1 MLVIHFS
8 FHYFSELFII
18 QKQVKISDRKDRRL
32 GDIGRPKRR
41 SFLFQ
46 IFTCL
51 CFTKP
56 LIIILYGNFVRCFTK
71 PLFIIQYRNFV
82 RYSFLIQ
89 KCDAFIFIISNVRS
103 RNVPYSFS
111 LLSHYSVFITPHRL
125 PPPPRPLALRYFSFI
140 FNEPFLAFKVS
151 LNRKVEAI
159 IECFLDSATPPW
171 LQVFGSFVIEDFRH
185 LMGRVMGHSCRTS
198 CTQACFRMVTRFQVK
213 LKDSFYI
220 K

>member
-32 GDIGRPKRR
+32 GDMGRPKRR

-71 PLFIIQYRNFV
+71 PLFSIQYRNFV
-82 RYSFLIQ
+82 CYSFLIQ

-125 PPPPRPLALRYFSFI
+125 P
-140 FNEPFLAFKVS
+140 FLAFKVS

-171 LQVFGSFVIEDFRH
+171 LQVCGSFVIEDF
-185 LMGRVMGHSCRTS
+185 
-198 CTQACFRMVTRFQVK
+198 VT
-213 LKDSFYI
+213 
-220 K
+220 